1 MALSVP
7 YIDPSV
13 EHVGISRLRKLNA
26 TRLRNFEKTLVIQD
40 NDTPLAVLLK
50 YEQFLT
56 MQQQLR
62 SVLDTV
68 EVLTDRDEVAGLVQ
82 GLGEIAAGRTRTLDR
97 IRRDLKKRKEK

>member
-13 EHVGISRLRKLNA
+13 EHVGISRLRQLNA

-40 NDTPLAVLLK
+40 NNTPLAVLLK

-62 SVLDTV
+62 SALDTI
-68 EVLTDRDEVAGLVQ
+68 EVLTDHDEVAGLVQ

-97 IRRDLKKRKEK
+97 IRRNLKRRKAK